1 MANSQTEH
9 YGLNQWAAED
19 PVLRE
24 EFNRD
29 NAKVDAVLEECPCV
43 RLASVKANAP
53 IQQIEVD
60 LSDIQL
66 EAYSSYWLY
75 IQLPAQVTT
84 LAITVNKAIAYY
96 SGSAT
101 TNSSFFEGTCLAQ
114 IEANEFGSFMAHL
127 QFSISHQK
135 GSAGYFLTS
144 ARTHFY
150 YHASDR
156 GGSHSRGI
164 CCLSDLTGVILYLS
178 SVGDNTL
185 LPVGTKAVLY
195 GLKW

>member
-1 MANSQTEH
+1 MANAQTEH
-9 YGLNQWAAED
+9 YGLNQWSPGD

-29 NAKVDAVLEECPCV
+29 NANLDKTLECFPCV
-43 RLASVKANAP
+43 RLACAEITSAASQMELN
-53 IQQIEVD
+53 
-60 LSDIQL
+60 LSNIKL
-66 EAYSSYWLY
+66 TAYSGYKLF
-75 IQLPAQVTT
+75 IQLPPQTAT
-84 LAITVNKAIAYY
+84 LEITINKATAYY

-101 TNSSFFEGTCLAQ
+101 TNSSFFESTCLAQ
-114 IEANEFGSFMAHL
+114 IEATEFGSFMACL
-127 QFSISHQK
+127 QFAISHQK
-135 GSAGYFLTS
+135 GSAGYFLTTEC
-144 ARTHFY
+144 THFY

-164 CCLSDLTGVILYLS
+164 CCLSELTGVILCFS
-178 SVGDNTL
+178 SAGDNTL